1 MKQTGALINLLLLTL
16 CTTLAS
22 AQQTHITFAYNRA
35 WLTFTGIDNWE
46 FKPVQV
52 GDKFGFSTGLAT
64 GAWGITKPSGEVEIS
79 PLFDKVCRF
88 EKGFAA
94 VKNRGYWGVI
104 NTSAEYVV
112 EPDFDKV
119 WSPQNNKDTE
129 ELVMRF
135 SGDGVDLM
143 IFTSQTLSKTGQTA
157 STPGFFR
164 CRKMS
169 AGICSTAV
177 GTRSV
182 T

>member
-52 GDKFGFSTGLAT
+52 GDKFGFSTGPAT

-135 SGDGVDLM
+135 SGDGV
-143 IFTSQTLSKTGQTA
+143 TG
-157 STPGFFR
+157 
-164 CRKMS
+164 S
-169 AGICSTAV
+169 ALAYEGEI
-177 GTRSV
+177 
-182 T
+182 